1 MRSARSVPAILSD
14 LITQLTDLVR
24 NEGRLAR
31 VEMSE
36 KAGQITSGLTTA
48 IIGAVLLIPALV
60 ILFEAAVAAVERGGI
75 QDPWASLIIGGA
87 ALLLGFILLMI
98 GMSRLK
104 PEKLMPNRTI
114 RQIQENAAI
123 IKSKASDQVSE
134 DDDFQRAA

>member
-1 MRSARSVPAILSD
+1 MRSVRSVPAILSD

-60 ILFEAAVAAVERGGI
+60 ILLEAAVAAVERGGI

-114 RQIQENAAI
+114 RQIQENSAI

>member
-36 KAGQITSGLTTA
+36 KASQITSGLTTA

-60 ILFEAAVAAVERGGI
+60 ILLEAAVAAVERGGI

>member
-60 ILFEAAVAAVERGGI
+60 ILLEAAVAAVQRGGI

>member
-60 ILFEAAVAAVERGGI
+60 ILLEAAVAAVERGGI

>member
-14 LITQLTDLVR
+14 LFTQLTDLVR

-31 VEMSE
+31 AEMSE
-36 KAGQITSGLTTA
+36 KASQITSGLTTT
-48 IIGAVLLIPALV
+48 IVGAVLLIPALV
-60 ILFEAAVAAVERGGI
+60 ILLEAAVAAVERGGI
-75 QDPWASLIIGGA
+75 QSPWASLIVGGA
-87 ALLLGFILLMI
+87 ALLLGFILLMV
-98 GMSRLK
+98 GLSRLK

-123 IKSKASDQVSE
+123 IKSKASDEVSE

>member
-36 KAGQITSGLTTA
+36 KADQITSGLTTA

-60 ILFEAAVAAVERGGI
+60 ILLEAAVAAVERGGI